1 MTFYRTALLRVL
13 LTCGLLAGCAG
24 GDGSKQESLVMPK
37 EYIKTKTSPVDVHLL
52 NTLTSFADALVRGQ
66 DVTNML
72 EGDRLLILSD
82 SLYNEVM
89 NGESNNYYVP
99 LSYGCSDT
107 CGLSLQE
114 IGVLLA
120 RVADSGAHEPN
131 GASTSAV
138 KAWPSLTLKLDN
150 IVWKI
155 SFGKEGNTIVAVE
168 LFGDLELLHS
178 TNL

>member
-52 NTLTSFADALVRGQ
+52 NTLTSFADALVHGQ

-89 NGESNNYYVP
+89 NGESSNYYVP

>member
-1 MTFYRTALLRVL
+1 M
-13 LTCGLLAGCAG
+13 
-24 GDGSKQESLVMPK
+24 
-37 EYIKTKTSPVDVHLL
+37 
-52 NTLTSFADALVRGQ
+52 
-66 DVTNML
+66 
-72 EGDRLLILSD
+72 
-82 SLYNEVM
+82 
-89 NGESNNYYVP
+89 
-99 LSYGCSDT
+99 
-107 CGLSLQE
+107 
-114 IGVLLA
+114 
-120 RVADSGAHEPN
+120 ADSGTHEPN

>member
-1 MTFYRTALLRVL
+1 
-13 LTCGLLAGCAG
+13 
-24 GDGSKQESLVMPK
+24 MPK
-37 EYIKTKTSPVDVHLL
+37 EYVKTKTSPVDLHLVS
-52 NTLTSFADALVRGQ
+52 TLTSFADALVNGQ
-66 DVTNML
+66 DVTGML

-89 NGESNNYYVP
+89 KGESSNYYVP

-138 KAWPSLTLKLDN
+138 KAWPSLTLKLDK

-168 LFGDLELLHS
+168 LFGDLGLLHGS
-178 TNL
+178 DL